1 MNKES
6 KDSGRCSVSGCE
18 NFARSGFGSRSPG
31 HEWYPG
37 TMTATAPTASQSL
50 TIPGPAGTLEALLDI
65 PAVIAAPESVAVICH
80 PHPQYGGTMTN
91 KVVYSIARAFNEAGA
106 PTVRFNYRG
115 VGASTGSYDEG
126 NGETDDALAVL
137 DWVAQRYPGARLW
150 LGGFS
155 FGGAVAIRAAAARDV
170 ARLVTVAPAIRR
182 VKVDERSLPQCPW
195 LIVQGDHDEL
205 VDASDIQQWAQS
217 LPESPR
223 LALLNGV
230 EHFFH
235 GRLNELRQVVVQWLI
250 ELAHLGR

>member
-1 MNKES
+1 
-6 KDSGRCSVSGCE
+6 
-18 NFARSGFGSRSPG
+18 
-31 HEWYPG
+31 
-37 TMTATAPTASQSL
+37 MTVTAPTASEAL
-50 TIPGPAGTLEALLDI
+50 TIPGPAGTLEALLDV
-65 PAVIAAPESVAVICH
+65 PAAIATPDSVAVICH

-106 PTVRFNYRG
+106 PSVRFNYRG

-126 NGETDDALAVL
+126 NGETDDAIAVL
-137 DWVAQRYPGARLW
+137 DWAAQRWPGARLW

-182 VKVDERSLPQCPW
+182 VKVAEDALPQCPW
-195 LIVQGDHDEL
+195 LIVQGDRDEL
-205 VDASDIQQWAQS
+205 VDPNDIQHWAQA

-223 LALLNGV
+223 LAVLSGV

-250 ELAHLGR
+250 ELTHLGR